1 MSGQVIP
8 QDNKINYIQTN
19 QNNTIMKAIL
29 LSAMSL
35 ALFFMTATS
44 GAAQTTVSGSLP
56 KKMEVK
62 LDFTQHWPFNEPVK
76 SEARQNQK
84 GGKYLGDTYTYT
96 HKGVSA
102 NGAEEYQVNLP
113 FFFRANAKPH
123 VYARARYFDPGSK
136 NCRMTIPAVEGMR
149 LESVILETRNGS
161 EYPKGFKIK
170 NEDFTDLAE
179 CLSPSYKGSPAV
191 VKFPTPEGSDTKKGT
206 SYFMSFTDANTHITS
221 ITLVY
226 TK

>member
-1 MSGQVIP
+1 
-8 QDNKINYIQTN
+8 
-19 QNNTIMKAIL
+19 MKAIL

-96 HKGVSA
+96 HKGTSA
-102 NGAEEYQVNLP
+102 DGAEYQVNLP
-113 FFFRANAKPH
+113 FFFRANGEPH
-123 VYARARYFDPGSK
+123 VYARARCFFPGSK

-149 LESVILETRNGS
+149 LESVVLETRNGS

-206 SYFMSFTDANTHITS
+206 SYFMSFTDAGTQITS